1 MKIHAFLTAGML
13 CLFGIAHGQKISF
26 EIDSNTTAVYSDV
39 IQFYEELDAKYE
51 EAKLVKA
58 GKTDSGRPLHTFII
72 SKNQYFTPE
81 EAKRAGKTVLL
92 INNGIHPGEPE
103 GIDASMM
110 LARDLLKSGDW
121 NENLVICIIPVYNI
135 GGMLIRGT
143 SRANQNG
150 PNEYGY
156 RGNANNYDLNR
167 DFIKTDTRNS
177 HSFQEIFNAWDP
189 DVFMDTHT
197 SNGADYQY
205 VMTLIETQ
213 IDKLHP
219 SLQESANSLT
229 QQLYAQMEVVGYE
242 MVPYVTFR
250 GRNPESGIVSFMES
264 PRYSTGYASL
274 KHTIGYMPETHM
286 WKPYHDRVK
295 STYQLLKALIRSTG
309 ELGPEIRQSRL
320 KLKEEIQKQ
329 NTFTLSWSLDT
340 TRHEMLNFKGY
351 TSGTKKSDIHGQ
363 DRMFY
368 DRNQPFT
375 KEIKYFRH
383 YKPNIQV
390 EKPKAYYIPQ
400 SWVRVLDLLKLNGVV
415 MEEVQEDQV
424 MVMERYRILSY
435 QTSSQPSEG
444 HYPHSQ
450 VKLEKMMDTVQVF
463 KGDYIVSTSQ
473 PQVRYIIE
481 TLEPEAVDS
490 FFNWNFFDSILS
502 RKEYYSAYIFED
514 YAFQML
520 NQNSSLKKE
529 FEKLKSED
537 SKFAS
542 DSRMQLEWL
551 FNKSPFYSDIPMKY
565 PIGRIIN

>member
-72 SKNQYFTPE
+72 SKNQYFTPD

-205 VMTLIETQ
+205 VMTLI
-213 IDKLHP
+213 
-219 SLQESANSLT
+219 
-229 QQLYAQMEVVGYE
+229 
-242 MVPYVTFR
+242 
-250 GRNPESGIVSFMES
+250 
-264 PRYSTGYASL
+264 
-274 KHTIGYMPETHM
+274 
-286 WKPYHDRVK
+286 
-295 STYQLLKALIRSTG
+295 
-309 ELGPEIRQSRL
+309 
-320 KLKEEIQKQ
+320 
-329 NTFTLSWSLDT
+329 
-340 TRHEMLNFKGY
+340 
-351 TSGTKKSDIHGQ
+351 
-363 DRMFY
+363 
-368 DRNQPFT
+368 
-375 KEIKYFRH
+375 
-383 YKPNIQV
+383 
-390 EKPKAYYIPQ
+390 
-400 SWVRVLDLLKLNGVV
+400 
-415 MEEVQEDQV
+415 
-424 MVMERYRILSY
+424 
-435 QTSSQPSEG
+435 
-444 HYPHSQ
+444 
-450 VKLEKMMDTVQVF
+450 
-463 KGDYIVSTSQ
+463 
-473 PQVRYIIE
+473 
-481 TLEPEAVDS
+481 
-490 FFNWNFFDSILS
+490 
-502 RKEYYSAYIFED
+502 
-514 YAFQML
+514 
-520 NQNSSLKKE
+520 
-529 FEKLKSED
+529 
-537 SKFAS
+537 
-542 DSRMQLEWL
+542 
-551 FNKSPFYSDIPMKY
+551 
-565 PIGRIIN
+565 